1 MFKALRTI
9 PVILDI
15 DKDMSKLCPNAWM
28 INFTNPAGM
37 VTEALL
43 RYGKIKSYRTL

>member
-15 DKDMSKLCPNAWM
+15 DEDMSKLCPNAWM

-37 VTEALL
+37 ITEALL
-43 RYGKIKSYRTL
+43 RYGKIKRL